1 MERDVLDA
9 VSELRGGGVV
19 VLPTETVYG
28 LAANALSHD
37 AVKKIFEIKGRP
49 FNDPLI
55 LHIPN
60 EEWLDRYT
68 YHEEC
73 SGRVKKI
80 ANKFWPGS
88 VTIVLHKKPVI
99 PDIVTAGLDTVAVR
113 CPRHEIFQSVLRA
126 ADFPLAAPS
135 ANPFGYVSP
144 TSADQVKETLGHRV
158 KMIIDGGKCDI
169 GVESTIVDLTQK
181 TPKILRPGAVTAAE
195 IAAIL
200 KENVDDYHPTVTGT
214 PNAPGQLKQ
223 HYCTNT
229 RLKLF
234 DHGFR
239 DFSGSFD
246 GRTAMIFCQKL
257 NNLENFAEKF
267 GILVKNIFWL
277 SENGDPNAIAR
288 HLFATLQTLD
298 RGNYD
303 LILCERPTR
312 TGIGIAVDD
321 RLLRASAKFENEYGE

>member
-1 MERDVLDA
+1 MERDILDA

-28 LAANALSHD
+28 LAANALSNG
-37 AVKKIFEIKGRP
+37 AVRKIFEIKGRP

-55 LHIPN
+55 LHILN
-60 EEWLDRYT
+60 EEWLSRYT
-68 YHEEC
+68 YCEEY
-73 SGRVKKI
+73 SDRVKRI
-80 ANKFWPGS
+80 ASKFWPGS
-88 VTIVLHKKPVI
+88 VTIILRKKTII

-113 CPRHEIFQSVLRA
+113 CPRHKIFQSVLEA
-126 ADFPLAAPS
+126 VDFPLAAPS

-144 TSADQVKETLGHRV
+144 TSVDQVKETLGHRV
-158 KMIIDGGKCDI
+158 KTIIDGGKCDI

-181 TPKILRPGAVTAAE
+181 TPKILRPGAITAAE
-195 IAAIL
+195 IAEIL
-200 KENVDDYHPTVTGT
+200 EEDIDDCHTITTST

-229 RLKLF
+229 RLEVF
-234 DHGFR
+234 NHGFR
-239 DFSGSFD
+239 DFSGIFSMK
-246 GRTAMIFCQKL
+246 TAMVFCQKL
-257 NNLENFAEKF
+257 NDLENFAKRF
-267 GILVKNIFWL
+267 GILAENIFWL
-277 SENGDPNAIAR
+277 SENGSPDVIAR

-303 LILCERPTR
+303 LILCERPAR

-321 RLLRASAKFENEYGE
+321 RLLRASAKFKNRRL